1 MGRMEGVNINLPE
14 EMLSDMWEK
23 FDWDEI
29 EQKLLYWQKELTFAA
44 LKKHN
49 REIKKIQNKIVG
61 DIKFKALAVH
71 KVAEGNHSGAG
82 IDGVLWTSNSEKMGG
97 ALSLSADEYRAQPL
111 KRIIVQDK
119 NKNKERR
126 IGVPTVRDRAM
137 QVLYAFALTPIAE
150 ATAERKSFAFR
161 KGRSALD
168 AHYYVCDALTRENA
182 PEWVFIGDIKS
193 YYESISHK
201 WLLEHIPMNKKV
213 LREFLKAGFAFRGEI
228 FPTDVGISLGAN
240 ISPVLGNMALDTL
253 QYAIFD
259 NMKNRCEDDFN
270 NGNLIRFADDILV
283 TANSK
288 EDAEEIKDITENF
301 LYERGLKLSEE
312 KSKIVHVSE
321 GFDFLSRHY
330 CKHNGHLSASP
341 SDLAIKAFENNLQ
354 EYILNHN
361 ARWSQRSLIKGL
373 NAKLQGWAGYH
384 RITEA
389 SDAFRHIDSVV
400 SALLLR
406 LLQDI
411 HPQKSKDELIE
422 KYWYKEADGTKVFA
436 LPDRNDIRIVHLR
449 DVVLTTHTPLKTKA
463 NPYLDSD
470 YFEERLENHEINKV
484 NGKYKAVW
492 ERQSGK
498 CYYCGNLIDVN
509 QEKKI
514 IFKTLSGDKSIKNMA
529 YIHALCSE
537 DDAVFCHLDIEN
549 PNDLDVFDIVQ
560 EVMDID
566 STEHRCKNKSKKSLY
581 APLHDY
587 FQNCKR
593 TQFTLPFS
601 QIEKIIGQKLCDSAY
616 KYTSYWYKLGKTAI
630 SNAWSINDYSVS
642 RIDLKNK
649 KVAFKKIH
657 HNYSKLKIP
666 EIFLTND
673 IPNKAKYELER
684 FFEYIKKKYGL

>member
-1 MGRMEGVNINLPE
+1 MEGVSINLPE
-14 EMLSDMWEK
+14 EMMSDMWKK
-23 FDWDEI
+23 FDWDAI
-29 EQKLLYWQKELTFAA
+29 EENLLYLQRKLTLATF
-44 LKKHN
+44 KKQN
-49 REIKKIQNKIVG
+49 REIKRIQNKIVG

-71 KVAEGNHSGAG
+71 KVAEENHSGAG
-82 IDGVLWTSNSEKMGG
+82 IDGILWTSNSEKMNG
-97 ALSLSADEYRAQPL
+97 AMSLSAEQYRAQPL

-126 IGVPTVRDRAM
+126 IGVPTVKDRSM
-137 QVLYAFALTPIAE
+137 QVLYSFALVPIAE
-150 ATAERKSFAFR
+150 ATADRKSFAFR

-168 AHYYVCDALTRENA
+168 AHYYVFEALTRKNA

-193 YYESISHK
+193 YYESISHE

-228 FPTDVGISLGAN
+228 FPTDFGISLGAN
-240 ISPVLGNMALDTL
+240 ISPILGNMVLDTL
-253 QYAIFD
+253 QETIFN
-259 NMKNRCEDDFN
+259 NMKNRRENDFN
-270 NGNLIRFADDILV
+270 NGNLIRFADDVLV

-288 EDAEEIKDITENF
+288 EDAEEIKDIIETF
-301 LYERGLKLSEE
+301 LYERGLTLSKE
-312 KSKIVHVSE
+312 KSKIIHISE

-330 CKHNGHLSASP
+330 WKHNGHLSASP

-354 EYILNHN
+354 EYILQHDV
-361 ARWSQRSLIKGL
+361 RWSQRSLIKGL

-384 RITEA
+384 RVTEA
-389 SDAFRHIDSVV
+389 TDSFRHIDSVV
-400 SALLLR
+400 SALLLK
-406 LLQDI
+406 LLQNI

-436 LPDRNDIRIVHLR
+436 LPDRNDIRLMHMR
-449 DVVLTTHTPLKTKA
+449 DVLLITHSPLKTNA
-463 NPYLDSD
+463 NPYLDSA
-470 YFEERLENHEINKV
+470 YFEDRLESHEINKV
-484 NGKYKAVW
+484 NGKYKAVGK
-492 ERQSGK
+492 RQNGK
-498 CYYCGNLIDVN
+498 CYYCGNIIDVN

-514 IFKTLSGDKSIKNMA
+514 IFKKLSGDKSIKNMA

-537 DDAVFCHLDIEN
+537 DDAVFCHLDLEN
-549 PNDLDVFDIVQ
+549 PNELDIFDIVQ
-560 EVMDID
+560 EVIDID
-566 STEHRCKNKSKKSLY
+566 SAMHRCKNKSKKSIY

-587 FQNCKR
+587 FQNCQKP
-593 TQFTLPFS
+593 QFTMSFS

-616 KYTSYWYKLGKTAI
+616 KYSSYWYKLGKTAI
-630 SNAWSINDYSVS
+630 SNAWSINEYSVS

-649 KVAFKKIH
+649 KIAFKKIH